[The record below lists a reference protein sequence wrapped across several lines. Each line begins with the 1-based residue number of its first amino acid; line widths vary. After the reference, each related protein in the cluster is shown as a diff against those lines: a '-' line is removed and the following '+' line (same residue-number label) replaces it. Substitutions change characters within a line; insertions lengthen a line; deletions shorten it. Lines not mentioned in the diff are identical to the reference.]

1 MSKTKIRNN
10 FNGYGKWILWVVMAI
25 LAFGGMIERLHS
37 HGTRL
42 DKAEPK
48 IETQGEAIIGV
59 QSDIKHILKIQ
70 SEIKEG
76 VNDLRGRK

>member
-10 FNGYGKWILWVVMAI
+10 FNGYEKWILWVVMAI
-25 LAFGGMIERLHS
+25 LAFGGMIERLYS

-48 IETQGEAIIGV
+48 IETQGEAIIGM
-59 QSDIKHILKIQ
+59 QSDIKHILIMQKD
-70 SEIKEG
+70 IKEG
-76 VNDLRGRK
+76 VDELRLRK